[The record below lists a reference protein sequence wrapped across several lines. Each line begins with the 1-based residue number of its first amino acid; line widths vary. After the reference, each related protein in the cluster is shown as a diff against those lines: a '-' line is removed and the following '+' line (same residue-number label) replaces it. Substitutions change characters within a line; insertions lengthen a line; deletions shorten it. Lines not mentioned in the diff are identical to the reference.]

1 MIEKTEIDY
10 TPLDY
15 LSEIPSAALE
25 EIATVIRNSLKNI
38 KLRGASLAPTDD
50 GNLKKSINYII
61 KTKKKQGK
69 VIGISGVQ
77 NKKIVDKEGIIVNP
91 ASYAHFVEYG
101 TVNIKAEPFMRPVVN
116 TEVGEDSNKLQ
127 EKIANELLTLV
138 NMYCEK
144 NNKLTKKIK

>member
-1 MIEKTEIDY
+1 MIEKVEIDY

-25 EIATVIRNSLKNI
+25 EVAATIKSSLKVI
-38 KLRGASLAPTDD
+38 KSRAASLAPTDD
-50 GNLKKSINYII
+50 GNLKKAINYHV
-61 KTKKKQGK
+61 KTKKKEGK

-77 NKKIVDKEGIIVNP
+77 SKKVVDREGNIINP
-91 ASYAHFVEYG
+91 SSYAHFTEYG
-101 TVNIKAEPFMRPVVN
+101 TVNIQAKPFMRPVVN